1 MKRLFKNAGGGK
13 KQAFSNARG
22 ISNVQLRS
30 QIWKSRDYYLMLLP
44 AVIYV
49 ILFSYAP
56 MYGLQIAFKNYKVSL
71 GVAGSPWIGFKNFTD
86 FFQSYYFI
94 TLLKN
99 TLVLSLYSLLIGFPI
114 PIIIALI
121 LNEMKGKFKSF
132 TQTILYAPHFISM
145 VVLVS
150 ILNSMLSPSQGVVNT
165 ILEMLGMERNYFMAN
180 PDYFP
185 HLYVWSGVWQG
196 MGWSAIIYLAALS
209 GVDPTLHEA
218 ADMDGA
224 TRLQKII
231 HINIPVIMPTIIIM
245 LILRMGQIASVG
257 YEKVYLMQNSMNIET
272 SEIISTYVYKRGI
285 LNSNYSFSAAVGLF
299 NNVVNVILVLIA
311 NRISKKVSE
320 TSLF

>member
-1 MKRLFKNAGGGK
+1 MKNKIIKAKGGTGK
-13 KQAFSNARG
+13 SLTSR
-22 ISNVQLRS
+22 
-30 QIWKSRDYYLMLLP
+30 IWKCRDYYLMLLP
-44 AVIYV
+44 AVLYV
-49 ILFSYAP
+49 LLFDYAP
-56 MYGLQIAFKNYKVSL
+56 MYGLQIAFKNYRVSL
-71 GVAGSPWIGFKNFTD
+71 GIAGSPWIGFRNFTD

-99 TLVLSLYSLLIGFPI
+99 TLVLSLYSLVVGFPI

-121 LNEMKGKFKSF
+121 LNELKGRFKKF
-132 TQTILYAPHFISM
+132 TQTILYAPHFISL

-180 PDYFP
+180 PSYFP

-224 TRLQKII
+224 TRMQKIL
-231 HINIPVIMPTIIIM
+231 HINIPAIMPTIIIM
-245 LILRMGQIASVG
+245 LILRMGEIASVG
-257 YEKVYLMQNSMNIET
+257 YEKVYLMQNSMNVET
-272 SEIISTYVYKRGI
+272 AEVISTYVYKRGI
-285 LNSNYSFSAAVGLF
+285 INSNYSFSAAVGLF
-299 NNVVNVILVLIA
+299 NNVINVILVLMA
-311 NRISKKVSE
+311 NWISKRVSE

>member
-1 MKRLFKNAGGGK
+1 MIALGHKARRPIQNFERSGSMKQ
-13 KQAFSNARG
+13 KQTATR
-22 ISNVQLRS
+22 
-30 QIWKSRDYYLMLLP
+30 IWKHREYYLMLLP

-49 ILFSYAP
+49 MLFCYAP

-71 GVAGSPWIGFKNFTD
+71 GVSGSPWIGFRNFTD
-86 FFQSYYFI
+86 FFQSYYFV

-99 TLVLSLYSLLIGFPI
+99 TLVLSLYSLIVGFPI

-121 LNEMKGKFKSF
+121 LNEMKGRFKKV
-132 TQTILYAPHFISM
+132 TQTVLYAPHFISL

-165 ILEMLGMERNYFMAN
+165 IIEMLGGERTYFMAD
-180 PDYFP
+180 PKYFR

-196 MGWSAIIYLAALS
+196 MGWGAIIYLAALS
-209 GVDPTLHEA
+209 GVDPVLHEA

-231 HINIPVIMPTIIIM
+231 HINIPTILPTIIIM
-245 LILRMGQIASVG
+245 LILRMGQIISVG
-257 YEKVYLMQNSMNIET
+257 YEKVYLMQNSMNVET
-272 SEIISTYVYKRGI
+272 AEVISTYVYKRGI

-299 NNVVNVILVLIA
+299 NNVVNVILVLLA
-311 NRISKKVSE
+311 NWISKKISK